1 MSRSLRRNPF
11 TGTTT
16 SDSEKQEKRWA
27 NRRLRREVRRKIVED
42 SDDLSLPSLRE
53 VSNVW
58 SMSKDGKV
66 RFRGA
71 EMPGMMRK

>member
-16 SDSEKQEKRWA
+16 SDSEKLEKRRA
-27 NRRLRREVRRKIVED
+27 NRSLRRAVRWKIGEA
-42 SDDLSLPSLRE
+42 SDDLALPLLRE

-66 RFRGA
+66 RFRVA
-71 EMPGMMRK
+71 EMPGLMRK